1 MGFFKKLFSADAA
14 KTENRMPINNEDAK
28 KQNHKVAGVKHYE
41 SNIMKLAK
49 KNPAYSYTKKEIVA
63 KKLCCEYLY
72 EYTFAPQKT
81 ALIPDPTN
89 PHDPNAIKVVI
100 DGQHVGYIKAGSC
113 ARILKLI
120 NENRIAG
127 IQSKISGGAFQMFVG
142 NGVDMCEGGKAY
154 EKGKTDYK
162 IEITI
167 FEK

>member
-1 MGFFKKLFSADAA
+1 MGFLNKLFSKEAA
-14 KTENRMPINNEDAK
+14 KTENRIPENDAK
-28 KQNHKVAGVKHYE
+28 KQKHKVAGVAQYE
-41 SNIMKLAK
+41 SNLLKLAK
-49 KNPAYSYTKKEIVA
+49 KNPAYSFTKKEIVA

-81 ALIPDPTN
+81 ALIPDSTN
-89 PHDPNAIKVVI
+89 PNNPNAIKVVI
-100 DGQHVGYIKAGSC
+100 DGQHVGYIKPGSC

-120 NENRIAG
+120 NEGRIAG
-127 IQSKISGGAFQMFVG
+127 IQSKINGGNYQIFVG
-142 NGVDMCEGGKAY
+142 DGVDMYEGGKAY